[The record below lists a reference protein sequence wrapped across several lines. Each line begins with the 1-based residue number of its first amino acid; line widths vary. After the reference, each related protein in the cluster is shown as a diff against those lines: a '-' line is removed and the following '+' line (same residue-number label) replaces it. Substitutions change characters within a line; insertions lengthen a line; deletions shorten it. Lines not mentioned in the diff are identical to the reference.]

1 VTLYIYI
8 SVCARARVLK
18 MIFNIDII
26 YQLLE
31 IIKYL
36 RRIKKKGFYLDR
48 VAYRSILEGFMR
60 EMKIYVFYTLKIEV
74 FDFL

>member
-1 VTLYIYI
+1 
-8 SVCARARVLK
+8 VCARARVLK

>member
-1 VTLYIYI
+1 
-8 SVCARARVLK
+8 